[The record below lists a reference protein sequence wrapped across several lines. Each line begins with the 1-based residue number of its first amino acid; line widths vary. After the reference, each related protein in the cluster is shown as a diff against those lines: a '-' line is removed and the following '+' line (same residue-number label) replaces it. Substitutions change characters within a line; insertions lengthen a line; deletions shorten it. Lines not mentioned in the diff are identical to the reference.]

1 MTQLKTTKP
10 KVVIPSNS
18 GELDVNYL
26 SMFQGVLNLI
36 QEARRTSVRTI
47 NSIMTATYW
56 EIGRR
61 IVEYEMDGQERAEYG
76 KSIIRKLSQDL
87 TSRFGKGFGY
97 VNLNQMRK
105 FYRTWSYQKI
115 IQKASEQLQESMES
129 DLIIQEVSEQLTLR
143 ELSGLFKLPWSHYVR
158 LLSVKNPNAREFYET
173 EALRGGWSEPQLD
186 RQISSMFYEST
197 SRRNQKD

>member
-10 KVVIPSNS
+10 KAVIPSNS

-115 IQKASEQLQESMES
+115 IQK
-129 DLIIQEVSEQLTLR
+129 VSEQLNLT
-143 ELSGLFKLPWSHYVR
+143 EI
-158 LLSVKNPNAREFYET
+158 ARPGFY
-173 EALRGGWSEPQLD
+173 
-186 RQISSMFYEST
+186 
-197 SRRNQKD
+197 RRCR